1 MRYIDKTSFAVHLRA
16 PPVVASPAV
25 ASGGQ
30 RWPPVRGP
38 GPRGRVSPGLGP
50 ESPRIPGSSCF
61 HGLPTWRIIPVFV
74 SD

>member
-1 MRYIDKTSFAVHLRA
+1 MSYIDKNIFCCPSPA

-30 RWPPVRGP
+30 RWPPVKGP

-50 ESPRIPGSSCF
+50 ESPHIPGSRLFSW
-61 HGLPTWRIIPVFV
+61 LPTWRIIPF
-74 SD
+74 SE